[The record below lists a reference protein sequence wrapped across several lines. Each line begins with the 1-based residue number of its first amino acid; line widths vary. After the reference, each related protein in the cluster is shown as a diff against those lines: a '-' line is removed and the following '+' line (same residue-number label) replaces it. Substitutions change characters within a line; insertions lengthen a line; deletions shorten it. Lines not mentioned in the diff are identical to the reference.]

1 MDNSG
6 AAPKVEGAVAS
17 GGTSHRHNAAPG
29 AANPSAAAAAASG
42 SSTGNEA
49 SSSAPVASIPAHPSS
64 VAPAPAPGSLDVA
77 TQKFKGGI
85 GSFQALIDG
94 LVASVAKEKEEL
106 QGSRDQLNLDKAE
119 FEQEK
124 ARVNQVLNDNEQV
137 SCLRLWCAGMGWTS
151 SRARV
156 PHAGCYYYSSVDG
169 VLEGAASTA
178 GLCSLPSAM
187 GPL

>member
-1 MDNSG
+1 MHAGEVESASRSQLTEPCVTILEMDNSG
-6 AAPKVEGAVAS
+6 TAPKVEGAVAS
-17 GGTSHRHNAAPG
+17 GGTLHRHNAAPG
-29 AANPSAAAAAASG
+29 AANPSAAASG
-42 SSTGNEA
+42 SSTGNDA
-49 SSSAPVASIPAHPSS
+49 STSALVASTPAPAHPSS

-106 QGSRDQLNLDKAE
+106 QGSRDQLNHDKAE

-137 SCLRLWCAGMGWTS
+137 RYGGVWGGLARGCLMRAATSLQWTPCW
-151 SRARV
+151 RV
-156 PHAGCYYYSSVDG
+156 
-169 VLEGAASTA
+169 
-178 GLCSLPSAM
+178 
-187 GPL
+187 